1 MILVKNLNFL
11 TNFFLSQKGLDMI
24 FDDVLDKKISLVS
37 RLQKCHIKLPFLR
50 GKPMILIKKLKF
62 LFNLFLFQKASM

>member
-11 TNFFLSQKGLDMI
+11 PNFFLSRKGLDMI

-37 RLQKCHIKLPFLR
+37 GLQKCHIKLPFLR
-50 GKPMILIKKLKF
+50 GKPMILIKKLRF

>member
-11 TNFFLSQKGLDMI
+11 PNFFLSQKGLDMI

-37 RLQKCHIKLPFLR
+37 RLQKCHIKIR
-50 GKPMILIKKLKF
+50 KKFAFSKG
-62 LFNLFLFQKASM
+62 